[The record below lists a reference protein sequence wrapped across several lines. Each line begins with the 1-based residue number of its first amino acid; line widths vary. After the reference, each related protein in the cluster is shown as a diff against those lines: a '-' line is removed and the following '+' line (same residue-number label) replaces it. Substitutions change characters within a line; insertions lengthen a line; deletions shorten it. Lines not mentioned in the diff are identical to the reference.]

1 LRKYLV
7 LTFILV
13 VGILFVACDANNTKG
28 LTTTTTNEKITI
40 GRLEIVTQGKTYIPI
55 EHWVHSF
62 ENGTAGDG
70 KHFDKMALDMMPDL
84 RVKLEAATPIPYAK
98 DFRFYR
104 VWPGA
109 PDKTE
114 INVDDFENGISFSI
128 FDGQVNRIA
137 RRRFLLIPASII

>member
-1 LRKYLV
+1 MRKYLV
-7 LTFILV
+7 LAFILV
-13 VGILFVACDANNTKG
+13 VVILFVVCDADNTKS
-28 LTTTTTNEKITI
+28 LITTTTTTNEKIKI

-84 RVKLEAATPIPYAK
+84 KVKLEAATPIPYAK

-109 PDKTE
+109 P
-114 INVDDFENGISFSI
+114 
-128 FDGQVNRIA
+128 A
-137 RRRFLLIPASII
+137 FLQLEADAGVQ